1 MHIDVL
7 TLFPEMLRS
16 PLEHSILK
24 RAREAGLLD
33 VRCTDI
39 RDYTT
44 DRHRQADDAPYG
56 GGPGMV
62 MKPDPIF
69 RAVEALSA
77 EPPPP
82 ERVILFT
89 PLGRRFDQTVAEEL
103 SRSQRLMLVC
113 GRYEGIDERVHRHL
127 ATDEISIG
135 DFVLTGGELAALVLI
150 DAVARLVPGVLG
162 KDESA
167 HSETFSEH
175 LLEYP
180 HYTRPPDFRGWKVPD
195 VLLSGDHGAVER
207 WRREQ
212 SLWRTLKH
220 RPDLFARHELTEED
234 RKLLGLVPP
243 KRKRK
248 KHSAGE
254 GA

>member
-1 MHIDVL
+1 MRIDVL
-7 TLFPEMLRS
+7 TLFPDMLRS

-39 RDYTT
+39 RDFATGPY
-44 DRHRQADDAPYG
+44 RQVDDMPYG

-69 RAVEALSA
+69 AAAEALAA

-82 ERVILFT
+82 DRIILFT
-89 PLGRRFDQTVAEEL
+89 PLGRPFNQELAQEL
-103 SRSQRLMLVC
+103 SRDQRLMLVC

-135 DFVLTGGELAALVLI
+135 DYVLTGGELPALILI
-150 DAVARLVPGVLG
+150 DAVARLLPGVLG
-162 KDESA
+162 TDESSE
-167 HSETFSEH
+167 SETFSEH

-180 HYTRPPDFRGWKVPD
+180 HYTRPADFRGWGIPD
-195 VLLSGDHGAVER
+195 VLTSGHHGEIEK

-212 SLWRTLKH
+212 SLRRTLRF
-220 RPDLFARHELTEED
+220 RPDLFLKHPLTPED
-234 RKLLGLVPP
+234 RKLLGLTPP
-243 KRKRK
+243 KKKRRR
-248 KHSAGE
+248 
-254 GA
+254 